1 MEKIRKFIAQ
11 LNGWTVLIVILTFIL
26 GWQLGHRDYNL
37 SFKNYKPDFKITNQA
52 PSNQEVTIDFKLFW
66 DTWDLVSR
74 KYIDKSAID
83 PQKMYYGAIQGMVA
97 AIGDPYTT
105 FLPPQAQKTTKEQLQ
120 GSFDGVGMQ
129 LGYNK
134 DKRLVVIAPLKDTP
148 AEAAGVKAGDLTPAA
163 SAGVSFKGA
172 MTTNLLSLLYP
183 NCIPTPSKL
192 P

>member
-74 KYIDKSAID
+74 KYIDKSANSCW
-83 PQKMYYGAIQGMVA
+83 Y
-97 AIGDPYTT
+97 
-105 FLPPQAQKTTKEQLQ
+105 
-120 GSFDGVGMQ
+120 
-129 LGYNK
+129 
-134 DKRLVVIAPLKDTP
+134 RIAWI
-148 AEAAGVKAGDLTPAA
+148 A
-163 SAGVSFKGA
+163 
-172 MTTNLLSLLYP
+172 
-183 NCIPTPSKL
+183 C
-192 P
+192 